1 MVPMARCSL
10 ITGWDIMVMRAM
22 IRTMYGKIAQPPRMP
37 DLVELLLEPFA
48 YSFMIRA
55 LAVSIFVGVMCPIL
69 GSYVVNRGLGFMG
82 DALAHSVLPGM
93 ILALILG
100 VSPLVGA
107 VPMGIVVA
115 LAIGYLSKKAKIAED
130 TSTGI
135 LFAGLFAL
143 GLIMVPLAGNVSI
156 SVEDILLGQVLG
168 VSNRDVAMTCLLA
181 ALVLIVISV
190 FHRQLVFVSFDPV
203 GATVI
208 GLPTKGLDYLL
219 FVLLS
224 IVIVVALQAVGI
236 VLVVAM
242 LITPAAAAGLI
253 ARRFN
258 RAIALGVVFGVL
270 STVSGLYLSYFF
282 DLPSGPSMTLVSTGI
297 FLLAATKKKI
307 LVR

>member
-1 MVPMARCSL
+1 
-10 ITGWDIMVMRAM
+10 
-22 IRTMYGKIAQPPRMP
+22 MP

-55 LAVSIFVGVMCPIL
+55 LAVSIFVGIMCPIL

-93 ILALILG
+93 VLALILG

-168 VSNRDVAMTCLLA
+168 VSNRDVVVTCLLA
-181 ALVLIVISV
+181 AVVLIVISA

-242 LITPAAAAGLI
+242 LITPAAAASLI

-307 LVR
+307 LAR

>member
-1 MVPMARCSL
+1 
-10 ITGWDIMVMRAM
+10 MRAM

-55 LAVSIFVGVMCPIL
+55 LAVSIFVGIMCPIL

-130 TSTGI
+130 TSIGI

-143 GLIMVPLAGNVSI
+143 GLIMVSFAGNVSV

-168 VSNRDVAMTCLLA
+168 VSNRDVVVTCLLA
-181 ALVLIVISV
+181 VLVLIVISA

-297 FLLAATKKKI
+297 FLLAATKKRI

>member
-1 MVPMARCSL
+1 
-10 ITGWDIMVMRAM
+10 MVMRAM

-55 LAVSIFVGVMCPIL
+55 LAVSIFVGIMCPIL

-143 GLIMVPLAGNVSI
+143 GLIMVSFAGNVSV

-168 VSNRDVAMTCLLA
+168 VSNRDVVVTCLLA
-181 ALVLIVISV
+181 VLVLIVISA

-297 FLLAATKKKI
+297 FLLAATKKRI

>member
-1 MVPMARCSL
+1 
-10 ITGWDIMVMRAM
+10 
-22 IRTMYGKIAQPPRMP
+22 MP

-55 LAVSIFVGVMCPIL
+55 LDVSIFVGIMCPVL

-168 VSNRDVAMTCLLA
+168 VSNRDVVVTCLLA
-181 ALVLIVISV
+181 AVVLIVILA

-253 ARRFN
+253 ARRFY

-297 FLLAATKKKI
+297 FLLAAMKKKI
-307 LVR
+307 LAR

>member
-1 MVPMARCSL
+1 
-10 ITGWDIMVMRAM
+10 MVMRAM

-143 GLIMVPLAGNVSI
+143 GLIMVSFAGNVSV

-168 VSNRDVAMTCLLA
+168 VSNRDVVVTCLLA
-181 ALVLIVISV
+181 ALVLIVISA

>member
-1 MVPMARCSL
+1 MS
-10 ITGWDIMVMRAM
+10 
-22 IRTMYGKIAQPPRMP
+22 

-55 LAVSIFVGVMCPIL
+55 LAVSIFVGIMCPIL

-93 ILALILG
+93 ILALLLG

-115 LAIGYLSKKAKIAED
+115 LAIGYLSKKARIAED
-130 TSTGI
+130 TSIGI

-143 GLIMVPLAGNVSI
+143 GLIMVPIGGNVSV

-168 VSNRDVAMTCLLA
+168 VSNIDVFVTCLLA
-181 ALVLIVISV
+181 ALVLILISA

-219 FVLLS
+219 FVLMS

-258 RAIALGVVFGVL
+258 RAIALGVVFGIL
-270 STVSGLYLSYFF
+270 STVVGLYLSYFF
-282 DLPSGPSMTLVSTGI
+282 DLPSGPVMTLVSMGI
-297 FLLAATKKKI
+297 FLLAVARKKI
-307 LVR
+307 LAK

>member
-1 MVPMARCSL
+1 
-10 ITGWDIMVMRAM
+10 
-22 IRTMYGKIAQPPRMP
+22 MP

-55 LAVSIFVGVMCPIL
+55 LAVSIFVGIMCPIL

-130 TSTGI
+130 TSIGI

-168 VSNRDVAMTCLLA
+168 VSNRDVVVTCLLA
-181 ALVLIVISV
+181 AVVLIVILA

-242 LITPAAAAGLI
+242 LITPAAAASLI

-270 STVSGLYLSYFF
+270 STGSGLYLSYFF

>member
-1 MVPMARCSL
+1 
-10 ITGWDIMVMRAM
+10 MVMRAM

-55 LAVSIFVGVMCPIL
+55 LAVSIFVGIMCPIL

-181 ALVLIVISV
+181 ALVLIVISA

>member
-1 MVPMARCSL
+1 
-10 ITGWDIMVMRAM
+10 MVMRAM

>member
-1 MVPMARCSL
+1 
-10 ITGWDIMVMRAM
+10 
-22 IRTMYGKIAQPPRMP
+22 MP

-55 LAVSIFVGVMCPIL
+55 LAVSIFVGIMCPIL

-168 VSNRDVAMTCLLA
+168 VSNRDVVVTCLLA
-181 ALVLIVISV
+181 AVVFIVISA

-242 LITPAAAAGLI
+242 LITPAAAASLI

>member
-1 MVPMARCSL
+1 
-10 ITGWDIMVMRAM
+10 MVMRAM

-55 LAVSIFVGVMCPIL
+55 LAVSIFVGIMCPIL

-168 VSNRDVAMTCLLA
+168 VSNRDVVVTCLLA
-181 ALVLIVISV
+181 AVVLIVISA

-242 LITPAAAAGLI
+242 LITPAAAASLI

-297 FLLAATKKKI
+297 FLLAAMKKKI

>member
-1 MVPMARCSL
+1 
-10 ITGWDIMVMRAM
+10 MVMRAM

-107 VPMGIVVA
+107 VPTGIVVA
-115 LAIGYLSKKAKIAED
+115 LAIGYLSKKARIAED
-130 TSTGI
+130 TSIGI

-143 GLIMVPLAGNVSI
+143 GLIMVPIAGNVSV

-168 VSNRDVAMTCLLA
+168 VSNTDVVVTCFLA

-242 LITPAAAAGLI
+242 LITPAAAAGLM

-258 RAIALGVVFGVL
+258 RAIALGVVFGIL
-270 STVSGLYLSYFF
+270 STVVGLYLSYFF
-282 DLPSGPSMTLVSTGI
+282 DLPSGPVMTLVSMGI
-297 FLLAATKKKI
+297 FLLAVARKKI
-307 LVR
+307 LAK

>member
-1 MVPMARCSL
+1 
-10 ITGWDIMVMRAM
+10 MVMRAM

-168 VSNRDVAMTCLLA
+168 VSNRDVVVTCLLA
-181 ALVLIVISV
+181 AVVFIVISA

-242 LITPAAAAGLI
+242 LITPAAAASLI

-307 LVR
+307 LAR

>member
-1 MVPMARCSL
+1 
-10 ITGWDIMVMRAM
+10 MVMRAM

-181 ALVLIVISV
+181 ALVLIVISA

-297 FLLAATKKKI
+297 FLLAATKKRI

>member
-1 MVPMARCSL
+1 
-10 ITGWDIMVMRAM
+10 
-22 IRTMYGKIAQPPRMP
+22 
-37 DLVELLLEPFA
+37 
-48 YSFMIRA
+48 
-55 LAVSIFVGVMCPIL
+55 MCPIL

-181 ALVLIVISV
+181 ALVLIVISA

>member
-1 MVPMARCSL
+1 
-10 ITGWDIMVMRAM
+10 MVMRAM

-55 LAVSIFVGVMCPIL
+55 LAVSIFVGIMCPIL

-130 TSTGI
+130 TSIGI

-143 GLIMVPLAGNVSI
+143 GLIMVSFAGNVSV

-181 ALVLIVISV
+181 ALVLIVISA

>member
-1 MVPMARCSL
+1 
-10 ITGWDIMVMRAM
+10 MVMRAM

-55 LAVSIFVGVMCPIL
+55 LAVSIFVGIMCPIL

-130 TSTGI
+130 TSIGI

-143 GLIMVPLAGNVSI
+143 GLIMVSFAGNVSV

-181 ALVLIVISV
+181 VLVLIVISA